1 MDRLFKLAEHGTT
14 VRREV
19 AAGVTTF
26 LTMAYIVVVNPQFLS
41 FFGDPSL
48 SKVAWPIS
56 ASVTATCL
64 ASGVM
69 CILMGLYANFPIA
82 LASGMGLNAIAA
94 YELAAPLGSFPAAM
108 AVFVIEG
115 LIIAVLVLTRVRE
128 KVMEAIPLPMKH
140 AIGVGIGLF
149 IAFIG
154 LEEAGIVV
162 QDPDTLVGIGELWR
176 FPVLIVVLGLFVTA
190 VLMKLE
196 VPGAILIG
204 IAGTAVVA
212 TAANYVAGFGT
223 DGSSM
228 LGFATGTAVLPEEIL
243 ALPDF
248 STFGRVDFAG
258 VFRGF
263 GWLGASLTIFSVML
277 SDFFDT
283 MGTVVAIGDQ
293 SGMMDEKGRI
303 PRLRRILL
311 VDSLAAAAGGAAG
324 ASSVT
329 SYVESA
335 AGIASGGRTGLM
347 VVVVGVLFL
356 LSIFFH
362 PLVAVIPGE
371 ATAPALI
378 LVGYLMAR
386 LIRRIDFAEWD
397 TALPSFV
404 IIILM
409 PLTYSI
415 TNGIGAGFI
424 TYTFLKMFQGRF
436 REVHPL
442 MYVVTVGFIV
452 YFAAPALQA
461 LF

>member
-14 VRREV
+14 VKREF

-26 LTMAYIVVVNPQFLS
+26 LTMAYIIAVNPQFLS

-48 SKVAWPIS
+48 AGIAWPVS
-56 ASVTATCL
+56 ATVTATCL
-64 ASGVM
+64 ASGLM
-69 CILMGLYANFPIA
+69 CIFMGLYANFPIA

-108 AVFVIEG
+108 AVFVMEG
-115 LIIAVLVLTRVRE
+115 LLITILVLTRVRE

-154 LEEAGIVV
+154 LQEAGIVV
-162 QDPDTLVGIGELWR
+162 GDPATLVGVGELWR
-176 FPVLIVVLGLFVTA
+176 FPVLIVVLGLFVTV
-190 VLMKLE
+190 VLLKFR
-196 VPGAILIG
+196 VPGAILVG
-204 IAGTAVVA
+204 IAATTVIA
-212 TAANYVAGFGT
+212 TAANYIAGFGA

-228 LGFATGTAVLPEEIL
+228 LGFAKGTAVLPREIL

-248 STFGRVDFAG
+248 STFGQLDFGG
-258 VFRGF
+258 VFKGF

-293 SGMMDEKGRI
+293 SGMMDERGKI

-347 VVVVGVLFL
+347 VVVVGVFFL

-362 PLVAVIPGE
+362 PLVAVIPAQ

-378 LVGYLMAR
+378 LVGFLMVK
-386 LIRRIDFAEWD
+386 LIRRIDFEELD
-397 TALPSFV
+397 TALPSFL
-404 IIILM
+404 IIMLM

-424 TYTFLKMFQGRF
+424 AFTFLKMFQGKF
-436 REVHPL
+436 SEVHPL
-442 MYVVTVGFIV
+442 MYVVTVGFII
-452 YFAAPALQA
+452 YFAAPVIVGAA
-461 LF
+461 